1 MTEQRDSLVGRAV
14 EAAARARWNTLAPDA
29 PWETLRE
36 GGREFVR
43 KDLRPTIA
51 AVLGVVADHC
61 TTEAARHEEIFK
73 VPTDDGIAVCVAA
86 GMAKSLYEVAAE
98 LRETPDGLG

>member
-61 TTEAARHEEIFK
+61 TARIEAEEHAES
-73 VPTDDGIAVCVAA
+73 VEGNPLLRAYVDGAQQTWR
-86 GMAKSLYEVAAE
+86 EVAAE
-98 LRETPDGLG
+98 LRETPE